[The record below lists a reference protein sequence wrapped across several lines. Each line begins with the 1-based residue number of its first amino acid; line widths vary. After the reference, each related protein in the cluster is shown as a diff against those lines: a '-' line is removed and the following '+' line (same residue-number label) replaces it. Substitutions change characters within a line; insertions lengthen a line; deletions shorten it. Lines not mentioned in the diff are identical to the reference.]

1 MSLPF
6 DDAPVL
12 TQFQEL
18 ARDNTSGAT
27 ELIHRLVA
35 ICESCAIVRDVHELH
50 EGFALLEQ
58 SQKSMPSLHA
68 VLQILKTEF
77 LPRLHSEDEC
87 ADALGYLA
95 SLQTIL
101 EESGDRIAEQ
111 FAVLIDTP
119 ATVLTL
125 SRSATVLTALGRL
138 ADESLLL
145 HLRVLESRP
154 MLEGVRTIRDLA
166 ARGVPATLYADAAFM
181 EAMLGARCIVTG
193 ADCVSADGYV
203 LNKIG
208 THPLAVCARDR
219 GVPLY
224 VLCDSLKFSP
234 LLREA
239 IDVED
244 APAEELHPA
253 AAAERF
259 TVWNRYFEWLPV
271 DLVTAFVT
279 ERGVFAPDQLTGLAT
294 E

>member
-1 MSLPF
+1 MFVSF
-6 DDAPVL
+6 NDAPVL
-12 TQFQEL
+12 TQFQDL

-35 ICESCAIVRDVHELH
+35 ICESCAFARDVRELH

-77 LPRLHSEDEC
+77 LPRLHEDDEC
-87 ADALGYLA
+87 TDALGYLS

-101 EESGDRIAEQ
+101 DESGDRIAAQ
-111 FAVLIDTP
+111 FTALVDSP

-125 SRSATVLTALGRL
+125 SRSATVLTSLGHL

-154 MLEGVRTIRDLA
+154 MLEGVRTIRDMA

-193 ADCVSADGYV
+193 ADCVSADGFV

-208 THPLAVCARDR
+208 TYPLAICARDR

-234 LLREA
+234 LLRDA

-253 AAAERF
+253 AADERF

-279 ERGVFAPDQLTGLAT
+279 ERGVFSPDQLTGLAT

>member
-1 MSLPF
+1 MFVPF
-6 DDAPVL
+6 DGPPVL
-12 TQFQEL
+12 SQFQDL

-35 ICESCAIVRDVHELH
+35 ICESCAFARDARELH
-50 EGFALLEQ
+50 EGFELLEN

-77 LPRLHSEDEC
+77 LPRLHEHDEC

-101 EESGDRIAEQ
+101 EESGDRIAALFTDMIE
-111 FAVLIDTP
+111 TP
-119 ATVLTL
+119 STVLTL
-125 SRSATVLTALGRL
+125 SRSATVLTSLTRL
-138 ADESLLL
+138 AGAGFLS

-154 MLEGVRTIRDLA
+154 MQEGVRTIRDLA
-166 ARGVPATLYADAAFM
+166 ALGVPATLYADAAFM
-181 EAMLGARCIVTG
+181 EALLGARCIVTG
-193 ADCVSADGYV
+193 ADCVSADGFV

-208 THPLAVCARDR
+208 TYPLAICARER

-234 LLREA
+234 LLRDA
-239 IDVED
+239 IAVED
-244 APAEELHPA
+244 SPA
-253 AAAERF
+253 AEILPTAAQERF

-279 ERGVFAPDQLTGLAT
+279 ERGVFSPDQLTGLAT